1 MAISIKILQTGTIRI
16 RPSHR
21 HQPARKAVLLRRL
34 SVFLDR
40 SWTPPLPINTYLI
53 DHPEGHILFD
63 SGESPNSMEPGYFP
77 FWMPFFHFAVDINVG
92 KNEGIGS
99 LLEQENLAAADLK
112 AVVLSHLHHDHGD
125 GLPDLV
131 GAPVWITKEHWQAYK
146 KPIHATIE
154 GAVPNQWPE
163 TFKPLLLQPTGG
175 PIGPWNQSYPITD
188 DGKVVAV
195 DTPGH
200 VPGHLSLVVYA
211 DDVTYLLL
219 GDATYDQDLLDK
231 ELTDGVNNNPALA
244 IDSLRKVKEFASSEK
259 VVLLPAHDS
268 QAAHRLA
275 ERIIYKPS
283 MVQSS
288 TEDTS
293 LAATFG
299 LFLALFGALVFMW
312 LKLRQRY

>member
-1 MAISIKILQTGTIRI
+1 MAINIKVLQTGTIRI
-16 RPSHR
+16 RPTHR
-21 HQPARKAVLLRRL
+21 YQPARKAVILRRL

-40 SWTPPLPINTYLI
+40 CWPPPLPINTYLI

-92 KNEGIGS
+92 KDEGIGS
-99 LLEQENLAAADLK
+99 LLEQDNLAAADLK
-112 AVVLSHLHHDHGD
+112 TVVLSHLHHDHGD

-131 GAPVWITKEHWQAYK
+131 RAPVYITEEHWQAYK
-146 KPIHATIE
+146 KPFHATIE

-175 PIGPWNQSYPITD
+175 PIGPWNRSYPITD

-200 VPGHLSLVVYA
+200 VPGHLSLIVYA

-231 ELTDGVNNNPALA
+231 EHTDGVNNNPALA
-244 IDSLRKVKEFASSEK
+244 IDSLRKIKEFSRSEK
-259 VVLLPAHDS
+259 VVLLPAHDP

-275 ERIIYKPS
+275 ERIIYRPS
-283 MVQSS
+283 MAQSS
-288 TEDTS
+288 AGDAS
-293 LAATFG
+293 LDGIFG
-299 LFLALFGALVFMW
+299 RFLALCGALMFIW
-312 LKLRQRY
+312 LKFRRRH